1 MFWSPLFTSFISERN
16 LTWRTQYQTCT
27 FLISNSSLMGE
38 KVSEMLLTAQL
49 ESSYIL
55 HQGQNITNYFTLT
68 GSMDPLAIKHHRMV
82 KTSKMMRRE
91 SLDEYDVLYTDFA
104 GTLNTRIF
112 PTSMYTLLN
121 YIKCYVL
128 FKYFMRIFII
138 TCMRTISV
146 LIWSCT

>member
-1 MFWSPLFTSFISERN
+1 
-16 LTWRTQYQTCT
+16 
-27 FLISNSSLMGE
+27 MGE

-55 HQGQNITNYFTLT
+55 RQGQNITNYFTLT

-146 LIWSCT
+146 LI